1 VQVLDEAGRP
11 VEGDAIGEI
20 CVRGP
25 DVFAGYWRAPDQSAD
40 AFDAAGWLH
49 TGDLA
54 RVDHEG
60 YIHIVDRKKEMLV
73 SGGFNVY
80 PTEVEAVLA
89 QHPAVSEACV
99 IGIPDERWG
108 EAVKAVV
115 VLREGMQASA
125 DDLIDFC
132 RDRLAGFKRPR
143 TVDFVAALPRNA
155 NGKISRKDVREPYW
169 QGRAR
174 RVN

>member
-1 VQVLDEAGRP
+1 MLDDAGRA

-25 DVFAGYWRAPDQSAD
+25 DVFAGYWRAPEQSAE
-40 AFDAAGWLH
+40 AFDADGWLR

-54 RVDHEG
+54 RVDSEG
-60 YIHIVDRKKEMLV
+60 YIYIVDRKKEMLV
-73 SGGFNVY
+73 TGGFNVY

-89 QHPAVSEACV
+89 QHPAISESCV

-108 EAVKAVV
+108 ETVKAVV
-115 VLREGMQASA
+115 VLRQGMKATG
-125 DDLIDFC
+125 DEIMHFC
-132 RDRLAGFKRPR
+132 QDRLAGFKRPR
-143 TVDFVAALPRNA
+143 SVDFTAALPRNA